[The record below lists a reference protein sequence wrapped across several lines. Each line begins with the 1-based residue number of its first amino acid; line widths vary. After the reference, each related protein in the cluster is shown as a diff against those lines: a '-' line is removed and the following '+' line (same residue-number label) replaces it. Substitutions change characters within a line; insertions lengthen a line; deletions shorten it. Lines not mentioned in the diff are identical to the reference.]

1 MKLRVKIDGQLFEVE
16 LGDLQERP
24 IKATLDGETFEV
36 WPQEAASE
44 AAGAASVAPPVSA
57 APAPAPVAAA
67 PQPGGANS
75 LLAPIPGVIVSIEV
89 REGDPVEAGQPV
101 MTLEAMKMKN
111 IIRATRSGKVALLKV
126 TVGETVRHNQPLLEY
141 AG

>member
-75 LLAPIPGVIVSIEV
+75 LLAPIPGVIVSIEGASS
-89 REGDPVEAGQPV
+89 EGRP
-101 MTLEAMKMKN
+101 
-111 IIRATRSGKVALLKV
+111 R
-126 TVGETVRHNQPLLEY
+126 
-141 AG
+141 